1 MRFQKLLLCLS
12 RKRTLVC
19 LHKEG
24 EDFDKEILEWR
35 KGIEGAM
42 QSSRVRVAIYYR
54 ICTFFYLHFYTRYS
68 VVSQLALMI
77 LNLLKGSY
85 CRLQW

>member
-19 LHKEG
+19 LDKEG

-42 QSSRVRVAIYYR
+42 FQGKS
-54 ICTFFYLHFYTRYS
+54 C
-68 VVSQLALMI
+68 
-77 LNLLKGSY
+77 NLLQNMY
-85 CRLQW
+85 FFLFAFLH

>member
-12 RKRTLVC
+12 GKRTLVC
-19 LHKEG
+19 LDKEG

-42 QSSRVRVAIYYR
+42 QSSRVRVAICYR
-54 ICTFFYLHFYTRYS
+54 ICTCFFICIFTLDI
-68 VVSQLALMI
+68 Q
-77 LNLLKGSY
+77 
-85 CRLQW
+85 